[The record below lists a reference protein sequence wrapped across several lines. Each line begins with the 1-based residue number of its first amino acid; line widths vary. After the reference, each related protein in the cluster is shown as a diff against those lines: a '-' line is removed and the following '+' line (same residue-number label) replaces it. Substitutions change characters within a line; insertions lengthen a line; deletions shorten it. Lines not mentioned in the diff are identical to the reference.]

1 MMKLY
6 NTLTNKLE
14 DFVPIEQNKVK
25 MYVCGPTVY
34 NYIHIG
40 NARPIIV
47 FDVLARIFKYKGYTL
62 QYVQNFTDIDDK
74 IIKKAN
80 EEGKTCDEISEK
92 YIEAFLEDIKEMNV
106 IPEIIRPRVTEN
118 LDEIKKL
125 INNLLKKGYAYKKGE
140 DVIFSIN
147 KYKDYGKLSNQDLNS
162 LTNGVRIE
170 VDEKKDNPND
180 FVLWK
185 GRKANEPY
193 YESDFGLG
201 RPGWHIECSA
211 MIHKYLGNNID
222 IHAGGQDLIF
232 PHHENERAQSNCGY
246 DVNNEFVNYWLHNSY
261 ITINSE
267 KMSKSL
273 GNFKLLRDI
282 LKSYNGNVIRHFIL
296 TCHYR
301 KNLNFSTEDLEVS
314 KKTLEKISKSMSTF
328 KMLNKGKEDEA
339 LEDILKEFKTN
350 FILALEDDINTPK
363 ALACVSILIKKVNKL
378 LATKESNVERVYF
391 EIKDKMENILGIK
404 LNEDKIENDKNK
416 ILEILLNIREKLRQQ
431 KNYELADKIREELA
445 ILGIDISDKK

>member
-1 MMKLY
+1 M
-6 NTLTNKLE
+6 
-14 DFVPIEQNKVK
+14 
-25 MYVCGPTVY
+25 
-34 NYIHIG
+34 HI
-40 NARPIIV
+40 
-47 FDVLARIFKYKGYTL
+47 
-62 QYVQNFTDIDDK
+62 
-74 IIKKAN
+74 
-80 EEGKTCDEISEK
+80 
-92 YIEAFLEDIKEMNV
+92 
-106 IPEIIRPRVTEN
+106 
-118 LDEIKKL
+118 
-125 INNLLKKGYAYKKGE
+125 KKGE

-314 KKTLEKISKSMSTF
+314 KKTLEKISKSISTF

-339 LEDILKEFKTN
+339 LEAILKEFKTN

>member
-1 MMKLY
+1 MKLY

-118 LDEIKKL
+118 LDEIKQL

-314 KKTLEKISKSMSTF
+314 KKTLEKISKSISTF

-339 LEDILKEFKTN
+339 LEAILKEFKTN
-350 FILALEDDINTPK
+350 FILALEEDINTPK

>member
-1 MMKLY
+1 MKLY

-162 LTNGVRIE
+162 LNNGVRIE

-314 KKTLEKISKSMSTF
+314 KKTLEKISKSISTF

-339 LEDILKEFKTN
+339 LEAILKEFKTN

>member
-1 MMKLY
+1 
-6 NTLTNKLE
+6 
-14 DFVPIEQNKVK
+14 
-25 MYVCGPTVY
+25 MYK
-34 NYIHIG
+34 
-40 NARPIIV
+40 R
-47 FDVLARIFKYKGYTL
+47 
-62 QYVQNFTDIDDK
+62 Q
-74 IIKKAN
+74 
-80 EEGKTCDEISEK
+80 
-92 YIEAFLEDIKEMNV
+92 
-106 IPEIIRPRVTEN
+106 
-118 LDEIKKL
+118 
-125 INNLLKKGYAYKKGE
+125 
-140 DVIFSIN
+140 
-147 KYKDYGKLSNQDLNS
+147 
-162 LTNGVRIE
+162 
-170 VDEKKDNPND
+170 
-180 FVLWK
+180 
-185 GRKANEPY
+185 
-193 YESDFGLG
+193 
-201 RPGWHIECSA
+201 
-211 MIHKYLGNNID
+211 
-222 IHAGGQDLIF
+222 
-232 PHHENERAQSNCGY
+232 QSNCGY

-339 LEDILKEFKTN
+339 LEAILKEFKTN